1 MTAIYSSYMLMFVPS
16 FIRIERGLDG
26 VHYFILNK
34 MPVFALKSVNTNVS
48 LFAAKNELL
57 CQQAVITAMQ
67 TSHTSM
73 SVPSFV
79 RIERGSN
86 GGS

>member
-26 VHYFILNK
+26 GPLLHTKQDACFCLKISGYQC
-34 MPVFALKSVNTNVS
+34 FAVCCPKTM
-48 LFAAKNELL
+48 F
-57 CQQAVITAMQ
+57 QQAAITAMQ
-67 TSHTSM
+67 TSNTSM
-73 SVPSFV
+73 FVPSFV
-79 RIERGSN
+79 WIERVSN

>member
-1 MTAIYSSYMLMFVPS
+1 MGAQ
-16 FIRIERGLDG
+16 
-26 VHYFILNK
+26 YFIPNK
-34 MPVFALKSVNTNVS
+34 MPFFARKSVNTNVLLS
-48 LFAAKNELL
+48 AAKKNELL

>member
-1 MTAIYSSYMLMFVPS
+1 M
-16 FIRIERGLDG
+16 
-26 VHYFILNK
+26 
-34 MPVFALKSVNTNVS
+34 NTNVS
-48 LFAAKNELL
+48 LSAAKKNEIL

-67 TSHTSM
+67 TSNTSM

>member
-26 VHYFILNK
+26 VHYYSKQDACSCLKISEYQC
-34 MPVFALKSVNTNVS
+34 FAVCCQ
-48 LFAAKNELL
+48 KNELL

-67 TSHTSM
+67 TIHTSM

>member
-1 MTAIYSSYMLMFVPS
+1 MFVPC
-16 FIRIERGLDG
+16 FILIERGLDG
-26 VHYFILNK
+26 GPILHTK
-34 MPVFALKSVNTNVS
+34 QDAFFCSKFSEYQCFAVCCQ
-48 LFAAKNELL
+48 KNELL
-57 CQQAVITAMQ
+57 CLQAVITAMQ

>member
-1 MTAIYSSYMLMFVPS
+1 MGAQ
-16 FIRIERGLDG
+16 
-26 VHYFILNK
+26 YFIPNK
-34 MPVFALKSVNTNVS
+34 MPFFARKSVNTNVS
-48 LFAAKNELL
+48 LSAAKNELL

-86 GGS
+86 GRS